1 MMENGLGIK
10 ANSII
15 NYELMLIL
23 YFWGPYFNG
32 YKKFK
37 LYIIIIIKV
46 GESKLV
52 SFLTEKKNF

>member
-1 MMENGLGIK
+1 
-10 ANSII
+10 
-15 NYELMLIL
+15 MLIL